1 MFRSGSAPVSHIVPV
16 TAELSPPRPAL
27 ATAARRPGVVPVAVA
42 VVLLARLLEFRSG
55 ASPDEGGFLA
65 VGAQWHSGTSL
76 YGNYWVDRPPG
87 LITIFHIADMLGG
100 LVALR
105 VIGALCAGAAVIVLA
120 SCSRRVFGR
129 RAAAWSAVVVAAL
142 LITPLYG
149 AVDVNGELLS
159 LPFIALGFRFAIES
173 VYTSERSLAR
183 VYAMLTGV
191 AAVTA
196 LMIKQN
202 MADVLIFAAV
212 FWIGSAWTGSA
223 RGQWTGR
230 RALVERV
237 AMAAIGS
244 AIMYALVMLWA
255 MAHGTSPLGVY
266 NATYPFRVKAAH
278 VIATSTGHSAGVRL
292 HNLSLAFL
300 ASGVPLLLLAF
311 VVLGVRRSRALPVA
325 WALVAVL
332 AYSTVSILAGGS
344 YWLHYLLESVP
355 AVALAAGATS
365 LVAPRLL
372 RWVTAVIAV
381 SALAGAIVVMVQPTP
396 TSGTTVGRAISKVA
410 RPSDTMIMAFGDPD
424 ALRSAGLSSPY
435 PYIWAL
441 PARVLDPDMSLLRSI
456 LAGPDAPTWI
466 VVRNH
471 ETQGRLDRF
480 GVAPLLQRYRRVG
493 SVCGRD
499 IYLLDGVDRPAPTPS
514 NHCGKPLISP

>member
-1 MFRSGSAPVSHIVPV
+1 V

-27 ATAARRPGVVPVAVA
+27 AVAVRRPGVIPVAVA

-65 VGAQWHSGTSL
+65 VAAQWHSGTSL

-87 LITIFHIADMLGG
+87 LITIFHLADMLGG
-100 LVALR
+100 LIALR
-105 VIGALCAGAAVIVLA
+105 VIGALAAGAAVVILA

-212 FWIGSAWTGSA
+212 FWIGSAWTR
-223 RGQWTGR
+223 RGTRPGR
-230 RALVERV
+230 RAFAEQVVL
-237 AMAAIGS
+237 AAIGS

-266 NATYPFRVKAAH
+266 DATYPFRVKAAH
-278 VIATSTGHSAGVRL
+278 VIATSTGHSASTRL
-292 HNLSLAFL
+292 HYLSLAFL
-300 ASGVPLLLLAF
+300 ASGVPLLLFAF
-311 VVLGVRRSRALPVA
+311 LILGVRRSRALPVV
-325 WALVAVL
+325 WSLIAVL

-365 LVAPRLL
+365 LVAPRLI
-372 RWVTAVIAV
+372 RWATALIAV
-381 SALAGAIVVMVQPTP
+381 SALVGAGIVTVHPTP
-396 TSGTTVGRAISKVA
+396 TIGTTVGRAVGKVA
-410 RPSDTMIMAFGDPD
+410 RPGDTMVMAFGDPD
-424 ALRSAGLSSPY
+424 ALRSSGLTSPY

-441 PARVLDPDMSLLRSI
+441 PARVLDPDMALMRSI
-456 LAGPDAPTWI
+456 LAGPGAPTWL
-466 VVRNH
+466 VVRND
-471 ETQGRLDRF
+471 ETQGRLDRY
-480 GVAPLLQRYRRVG
+480 GVSPLMQRYRQVAV
-493 SVCGRD
+493 VCGRD
-499 IYLLDGVDRPAPTPS
+499 IYLLDGVERRTPVKLGACGVALAP
-514 NHCGKPLISP
+514 